1 MRASSMPA
9 TSRPSC
15 STSRRTARSHSTGT
29 TRSRRGRAW
38 RARRGRHEPRPA
50 ADVRDH
56 DPRTGDLPRV
66 RGDLEGA
73 DAAAHA
79 AHVGHER
86 DPRHRDR
93 RCDARRRRR
102 SQGHADDDHR
112 ARRRRARLGERRRRL
127 RRHRPDARDVQEA
140 GAQRAR
146 RVSREATNLLYLV
159 TIVTFV
165 LALRFLSNPATA
177 RRGNQIG
184 AIGMLVAIVVTFAQ
198 DAIMSYWEIGAGMA
212 VGGTFGAIAAR
223 RVRMTAMPQMV
234 ALFNG
239 VGGGAAALIS
249 LAEFHNLAPD
259 PGTLKTDISASIV
272 LSAIIGSIS
281 FAGSMIAFEKLQ
293 ELIGG
298 RPIVYPLQQ
307 ATNALLFLAIVAAG
321 IAIAAGSE
329 RQWLIWALVLGSL
342 LFGVL
347 FVLPIG
353 GADMPVVISL
363 LNAFTGLAAA
373 ATGFELENNVLIVSG
388 MLVGASGTMLTILMG
403 RAMNRSIANVL
414 FGAFGQLA
422 PAAASTGG
430 SATNGDVRSASPE
443 DVAVMLAYAQ
453 KVVFVPGYGMAVAQ
467 AQHDVRALA
476 DLLES
481 RGVEVSYAIHPV
493 AGRMPGHMNVL
504 LAEANVPYP
513 QLKEM
518 DDANNEFPRTDVA
531 LVIGANDVV
540 NPDARNNQGSPI
552 YGMPILNVDQSQ
564 QVVVLKRSMNP
575 GFAGIENPLF
585 LNPKT
590 VMLFGDAKSSVEKLA
605 ASVKAV

>member
-1 MRASSMPA
+1 
-9 TSRPSC
+9 
-15 STSRRTARSHSTGT
+15 
-29 TRSRRGRAW
+29 
-38 RARRGRHEPRPA
+38 
-50 ADVRDH
+50 
-56 DPRTGDLPRV
+56 L
-66 RGDLEGA
+66 
-73 DAAAHA
+73 
-79 AHVGHER
+79 
-86 DPRHRDR
+86 
-93 RCDARRRRR
+93 
-102 SQGHADDDHR
+102 
-112 ARRRRARLGERRRRL
+112 
-127 RRHRPDARDVQEA
+127 
-140 GAQRAR
+140 
-146 RVSREATNLLYLV
+146 SRELTNLLYLI

-165 LALRFLSNPATA
+165 LALRFLSSPATA

-184 AIGMLVAIVVTFAQ
+184 AVGMLIAIVVTFAQ
-198 DAIMSYWEIGAGMA
+198 DEIVSYWEIGVGMA
-212 VGGTFGAIAAR
+212 IGGTFGLVAAR
-223 RVRMTAMPQMV
+223 KVRMTAMPQMV

-239 VGGGAAALIS
+239 VGGGAAALIA
-249 LAEFHNLAPD
+249 LAEFHNRAPD
-259 PGTLKTDISASIV
+259 PGTLKTDISTSIM

-281 FAGSMIAFEKLQ
+281 FAGSMIAFAKLQ
-293 ELIGG
+293 ELIRG

-307 ATNALLFLAIVAAG
+307 PLNAALFVAVLAVG
-321 IAIAAGSE
+321 IAIAAGVE
-329 RQWLIWALVLGSL
+329 RQWLIWALVGGSL

-363 LNAFTGLAAA
+363 LNACTGLAAA

-422 PAAASTGG
+422 PAGAVAGADSTDGQ
-430 SATNGDVRSASPE
+430 VRSASAE
-443 DVAVMLAYAQ
+443 DVAVMLAYAH

-467 AQHDVRALA
+467 AQHDVHRLA
-476 DLLES
+476 EMLES
-481 RGVEVSYAIHPV
+481 RGVDVSFAIHPV

-518 DDANNEFPRTDVA
+518 DDANPEFSHTDVA

-540 NPDARNNQGSPI
+540 NPDARNNAGSPI
-552 YGMPILNVDQSQ
+552 YGMPILNVDEAQ

-590 VMLFGDAKSSVEKLA
+590 VMLFGDAKDSIEQVTAL
-605 ASVKAV
+605 VKNL